1 MLANF
6 DYTPFLKQ
14 AYIDPIRT
22 VTVIDDEYPTLEQ
35 LVISG
40 NEDFDDDDLVR
51 LSDIIEVSRKKEFNW
66 LLDVYNGEEDSIN
79 SGNIASRLN
88 HSDLLILDYHLDGND
103 DGYCKKSIDIVKNLS
118 SNRHFNLVA
127 VHTKGYDNSKGAV
140 NDVFI
145 DIIISLQAKPVFL
158 NIQTRKIESIEEQ
171 LDDWSIE
178 HEEIS
183 QDIIDSISTIDLLL
197 LIRDHS
203 NNILKP
209 DFEHKFWDY
218 FTSIYENKPV
228 DIEISKPDLVKWLC
242 HKKFESYDGCFKDS
256 PANFFDWG
264 MDTDINWVKTE
275 DLFLTVI
282 GKKQTSVSEIP
293 DKILQAINQCKPHPH
308 ELILSKLRNEV
319 ESNGI
324 SASSKILQRKFLQ
337 AAWLTELLKE
347 DTDQGIMTVSWS
359 VVSKLWEELAQEIRP
374 QIGEFT
380 VELVKGLKT
389 IEDPLAFFLEAHTR
403 ENKNEIV
410 KHANC
415 FSCSRKISYHH
426 LITGHV
432 IYFKGNYWLCL
443 TPMCDL
449 VPGQKSDSTLMPVTL
464 VQMYDAKTAHKV
476 TRENMAKSLGIDL
489 RELPELSDTDVI
501 NQIIEYS
508 TENNLLFIAPKEEQT
523 EITILSF
530 TYGLDGKSN
539 PKAKDYYIENHGL
552 FDSKTKELNIQYVV
566 PSTEEGKNDLQKLSG
581 KAIVVAELRY
591 EYALNLLRR
600 LGVARSRVGLDF
612 IR

>member
-1 MLANF
+1 MLADF
-6 DYTPFLKQ
+6 DYTPFLKK

-22 VTVIDDEYPTLEQ
+22 VTVIDDEYPTLDE
-35 LVISG
+35 LVILG
-40 NEDFDDDDLVR
+40 NAGFDEDDLVR
-51 LSDIIEVSRKKEFNW
+51 LSDIIDVSRKNEFNW
-66 LLDVYNGEEDSIN
+66 LLDVYNGKEESIN
-79 SGNIASRLN
+79 SGSITSRLN

-145 DIIISLQAKPVFL
+145 DIVISLQAKPKFL
-158 NIQTRKIESIEEQ
+158 NISSEKIASIEEQ
-171 LDDWSIE
+171 LDDWNFE
-178 HEEIS
+178 HDDIS
-183 QDIIDSISTIDLLL
+183 QEIVDSISTIDLLK
-197 LIRDHS
+197 LIRDYS

-209 DFEHKFWDY
+209 GFYHDVWNHFS
-218 FTSIYENKPV
+218 SIYENKPLE
-228 DIEISKPDLVKWLC
+228 IGISKPDLVKWLC
-242 HKKFESYDGCFKDS
+242 NKKFEMYKGCFKDK
-256 PANFFDWG
+256 PTEFFDWG
-264 MDTDINWVKTE
+264 VDEDVNWVKTE

-282 GKKQTSVSEIP
+282 GKKQTPVSEIP
-293 DKILQAINQCKPHPH
+293 TKILHAINRCNPHPH
-308 ELILSKLRNEV
+308 ELILSKLRCEV

-347 DTDQGIMTVSWS
+347 ETDQGIMTVSWS
-359 VVSKLWEELAQEIRP
+359 VISKLWEELAQEIRP

-389 IEDPLAFFLEAHTR
+389 LDDPLALFVEEHTR

-432 IYFKGNYWLCL
+432 VFFKNNYWLCL

-449 VPGQKSDSTLMPVTL
+449 VPGQKSESSLMPVTL
-464 VQMYDAKTAHKV
+464 VQMYDAKSAHEV
-476 TRENMAKSLGIDL
+476 TRKNMIKSLGIDFQD
-489 RELPELSDTDVI
+489 LPDLKESEII

-508 TENNLLFIAPKEEQT
+508 TENNLLFIAPKDDKPD
-523 EITILSF
+523 ITILSF

-539 PKAKDYYIENHGL
+539 PKAKDYFVENHGF
-552 FDSKTKELNIQYVV
+552 FDYQTKELKLQYVE
-566 PSTEEGKNDLQKLSG
+566 PSREHDKNVLQKLSD
-581 KAIVVAELRY
+581 KAVVVAELRY

>member
-6 DYTPFLKQ
+6 NYTPFLKQ

-22 VTVIDDEYPTLEQ
+22 VTVIDDEYPTLEE
-35 LVISG
+35 LVILG
-40 NEDFDDDDLVR
+40 NEDFGDDDLDR
-51 LSDIIEVSRKKEFNW
+51 LYDIIEISRKKEFNW
-66 LLDVYNGEEDSIN
+66 LLDVYNGGEDSIN
-79 SGNIASRLN
+79 SGSITSRLN

-145 DIIISLQAKPVFL
+145 DIIISLQPKPRFL
-158 NIQTRKIESIEEQ
+158 NINKKTIESIEEQ
-171 LDDWSIE
+171 LDEWSFE
-178 HEEIS
+178 HDDIS
-183 QDIIDSISTIDLLL
+183 QDLVDSISTIDLLM

-203 NNILKP
+203 NQILNP
-209 DFEHKFWDY
+209 TFDHAVWNH
-218 FTSIYENKPV
+218 FTSIYQDKPE
-228 DIEISKPDLVKWLC
+228 DIEISKPNLVKWLC
-242 HKKFESYDGCFKDS
+242 NKKFEAYEGCFKDK
-256 PANFFDWG
+256 PAEFFDWG
-264 MDTDINWVKTE
+264 IDNDTNWVKTE

-282 GKKQTSVSEIP
+282 GKKKTPVSEIP
-293 DKILQAINQCKPHPH
+293 TKILHAINQSKPHPH

-389 IEDPLAFFLEAHTR
+389 IDDPLACFLEEHTR
-403 ENKNEIV
+403 ENKNQIV
-410 KHANC
+410 QHANC
-415 FSCSRKISYHH
+415 FSCSKKISYHH

-432 IYFKGNYWLCL
+432 VLFKDNYWLCL

-449 VPGQKSDSTLMPVTL
+449 VPGQKSDSSLMPVTL
-464 VQMYDAKTAHKV
+464 VQMYDAKVAHKV
-476 TRENMAKSLGIDL
+476 TRENMAKALGVDL
-489 RELPELSDTDVI
+489 KDLPKLSDTEVI

-508 TENNLLFIAPKEEQT
+508 TENNLLFIAPQEDKGEVK
-523 EITILSF
+523 ILSF

-552 FDSKTKELNIQYVV
+552 FDPQTKELNIQYVE
-566 PSTEEGKNDLQKLSG
+566 PSAEQGKNDLQQLSG
-581 KAIVVAELRY
+581 KAVVVAELRY
-591 EYALNLLRR
+591 EYALNLLRK

>member
-6 DYTPFLKQ
+6 DYIPFLKQ

-35 LVISG
+35 LVILG
-40 NEDFDDDDLVR
+40 NEDFEDDDLER
-51 LSDIIEVSRKKEFNW
+51 LSDIIEISRKKEFNW

-79 SGNIASRLN
+79 SGSITSRLN

-103 DGYCKKSIDIVKNLS
+103 DGYCQKSIDIVKNLS

-127 VHTKGYDNSKGAV
+127 VHTKGYDSSKGAV

-145 DIIISLQAKPVFL
+145 DIIISLQPKPKFL
-158 NIQTRKIESIEEQ
+158 TITPHKIESIEEQ
-171 LDDWSIE
+171 LDDWNLESE
-178 HEEIS
+178 DIS
-183 QDIIDSISTIDLLL
+183 EDIVSSISTLDLLM
-197 LIRDHS
+197 LIRDFS
-203 NNILKP
+203 NQILKP
-209 DFEHKFWDY
+209 NFNHDVWEH
-218 FTSIYENKPV
+218 FTSIYEEKPD
-228 DIEISKPDLVKWLC
+228 DIDISKPDLVKWLC
-242 HKKFESYDGCFKDS
+242 HKKFESYEGYFKEN
-256 PANFFDWG
+256 PTEFFDWG
-264 MDTDINWVKTE
+264 IDQGANWVKTE

-282 GKKQTSVSEIP
+282 GKKQTPVSEIP
-293 DKILQAINQCKPHPH
+293 TKILHAINQCRPHPH

-359 VVSKLWEELAQEIRP
+359 AVSKLWEELAQEIRP
-374 QIGEFT
+374 QVGDFT
-380 VELVKGLKT
+380 VELVKGLKE
-389 IEDPLAFFLEAHTR
+389 IDDPLACFLEEHTQN
-403 ENKNEIV
+403 NKSEIV

-432 IYFKGNYWLCL
+432 VSFKGNYWLCL

-449 VPGQKSDSTLMPVTL
+449 VPGQKSDSSLMPVTL
-464 VQMYDAKTAHKV
+464 VQMYDAKVAHKA
-476 TRENMAKSLGIDL
+476 TRENMAKSLGIDIA
-489 RELPELSDTDVI
+489 ELPELSDSEIIDQV
-501 NQIIEYS
+501 IEYS
-508 TENNLLFIAPKEEQT
+508 TENNLLFIAPQEDQAD
-523 EITILSF
+523 ITILSF

-539 PKAKDYYIENHGL
+539 PKAKDYYVENHGF
-552 FDSKTKELNIQYVV
+552 FDHKTRKLKIQYVS
-566 PSTEEGKNDLQKLSG
+566 PSNEVGKNELQQLSG
-581 KAIVVAELRY
+581 EAVVVAELRY